1 MASKKRNIS
10 WFSDDI
16 FFKEEKCL
24 AGRLEKAEENDQ
36 RRKIV
41 LDTQAIKR
49 GSIWTLWIKDSKF
62 CVLIVASKS
71 TNQRGRLPAQRNLV
85 G

>member
-1 MASKKRNIS
+1 MI
-10 WFSDDI
+10 FF

-24 AGRLEKAEENDQ
+24 AGRLEKAEENEQ

-41 LDTQAIKR
+41 LDIQAIKR

-62 CVLIVASKS
+62 CVLIVVPSQLIKEEDYLHRV
-71 TNQRGRLPAQRNLV
+71 TW
-85 G
+85 